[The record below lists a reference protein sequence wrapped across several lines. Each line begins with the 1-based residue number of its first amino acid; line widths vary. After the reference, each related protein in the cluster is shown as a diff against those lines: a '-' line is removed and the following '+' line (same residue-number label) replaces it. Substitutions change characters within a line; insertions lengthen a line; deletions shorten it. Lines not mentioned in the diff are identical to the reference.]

1 MLPEGEYVADSSGL
15 PMTFLHGKAFEGRI
29 TGAYLLR
36 IEDDQLVQYTL
47 LTSGQMQ
54 VRYEGDTAVIH
65 LEAVNSQKQAYT
77 ADFRGVMVFQDKSKA
92 STHVRSIRL

>member
-1 MLPEGEYVADSSGL
+1 
-15 PMTFLHGKAFEGRI
+15 MTFLPGKAFEGQI

-36 IEDDQLVQYTL
+36 IEEDQLVQYTL